1 MMLLWLA
8 IVLIIMGAF
17 GFIGLQ
23 IRSAP
28 FPTHPEGTKDR
39 GKVPIPDDVPEPVRR
54 YFRALAG
61 GDEMPDTATAV
72 SWARARVRIN
82 GIPMNLRFK
91 LYHDRGRNFHRDMDV
106 TVFGFLPIL
115 HATDLYSGG
124 KGSMT
129 IAGNTES
136 GPEIDQGAL
145 VSIWAE
151 VLTMLPSMIINAP
164 NIRWEPVDDH
174 HAKMIIEWQGGE
186 EVLDL
191 SFDPETDLFRELTVP
206 RYKGAGSEKVLWRV
220 TVGNWKRVDK
230 GAFGS
235 MMVAHDWDVK
245 WEDEDRPWFVVRGI
259 DGIEWNVDVTDAFP
273 EVFLNA
279 SGPRRA

>member
-8 IVLIIMGAF
+8 VVLIIMGAF

-28 FPTHPEGTKDR
+28 FPPHPEGTKDR

-61 GDEMPDTATAV
+61 GDEVPDTATAV
-72 SWARARVRIN
+72 SWARARIRMN

-91 LYHDRGRNFHRDMDV
+91 LYHDRGRNFRRDMDV

-115 HATDLYSGG
+115 HGTDLYSNGQ
-124 KGSMT
+124 GSMT

-136 GPEIDQGAL
+136 GPKIDQGAL
-145 VSIWAE
+145 VSVWAE
-151 VLTMLPSMIINAP
+151 VLVMLPSAILNAP

-174 HAKMIIEWQGGE
+174 RAKMIIEWKNGE

-191 SFDPETDLFRELTVP
+191 HFDPETGLFRKLTVP
-206 RYKGAGSEKVLWRV
+206 RYKGMESEKVLWHV

-235 MMVAHDWDVK
+235 MMVAQNWDVK
-245 WEDEDRPWFVVRGI
+245 WEDEDRPWFIVRGI